1 MRTWVYFAC
10 WADTRGKRETCSGTA
25 NIIARPAE
33 DASGRSSVS
42 GGMSG
47 VSTIGPR
54 PPRRPSHPPPMAA
67 GVQAQRSGV
76 ERARHS
82 GLPNEDEGN
91 DTQLHGEAE
100 EMAGARQAIFEQRK
114 KTSQASRN
122 DDCAG
127 GADDRPVP
135 LDAGNAGSEDETDA
149 KQESGQVSIVAVEVD
164 RHRRSEEHTSE
175 LQSLMRI
182 SYAVFCLK
190 KKQKKDTNYR
200 DIASHITTQTAA

>member
-67 GVQAQRSGV
+67 GVQAQSSGV

-82 GLPNEDEGN
+82 GLPKEDDGH
-91 DTQLHGEAE
+91 DRTRH
-100 EMAGARQAIFEQRK
+100 
-114 KTSQASRN
+114 
-122 DDCAG
+122 G
-127 GADDRPVP
+127 GADEIHCTETASSKHRPQRWQAPKHNVVTRK
-135 LDAGNAGSEDETDA
+135 N
-149 KQESGQVSIVAVEVD
+149 
-164 RHRRSEEHTSE
+164 
-175 LQSLMRI
+175 
-182 SYAVFCLK
+182 
-190 KKQKKDTNYR
+190 
-200 DIASHITTQTAA
+200 